1 MIYLTKQQLAM
12 LKRSSKEEVNC
23 DNLSPTELEIIFFLE
38 QNSLVKTTRDMVPFV
53 IDGIP
58 NPYKGKIHSASIS
71 EKGKS
76 FLIEKSID
84 SKRYRNPF
92 IVSVISIIIAALA
105 LSLSVMTLYLQ
116 LR

>member
-1 MIYLTKQQLAM
+1 MLYLTKQQLSM
-12 LKRSSKEEVNC
+12 LKRSSKEEINC
-23 DNLSPTELEIIFFLE
+23 DTLSSSDLEIILFLE
-38 QNSLVKTTRDMVPFV
+38 QNNLVKTSRDIVPLV

-84 SKRYRNPF
+84 FKRYRNPF

-105 LSLSVMTLYLQ
+105 LSLSVMSLYLQ

>member
-1 MIYLTKQQLAM
+1 MLYLTMQQLSM
-12 LKRSSKEEVNC
+12 LKRSSKEEINC
-23 DNLSPTELEIIFFLE
+23 DTLSSSDLEIILFLE
-38 QNSLVKTTRDMVPFV
+38 QNNLVKTSRDIVPLV

-84 SKRYRNPF
+84 FKRYRNPF

-105 LSLSVMTLYLQ
+105 LSLSVMSLYLQ

>member
-1 MIYLTKQQLAM
+1 MLYLTMQQLSM
-12 LKRSSKEEVNC
+12 LKRSSKEEINC
-23 DNLSPTELEIIFFLE
+23 DTLSSSDLEIILFLE
-38 QNSLVKTTRDMVPFV
+38 QNNLVKTSRDIVPLV

-84 SKRYRNPF
+84 FKRYRNPF
-92 IVSVISIIIAALA
+92 ILSVISIIIAALA
-105 LSLSVMTLYLQ
+105 LSLSVMSLYLQ